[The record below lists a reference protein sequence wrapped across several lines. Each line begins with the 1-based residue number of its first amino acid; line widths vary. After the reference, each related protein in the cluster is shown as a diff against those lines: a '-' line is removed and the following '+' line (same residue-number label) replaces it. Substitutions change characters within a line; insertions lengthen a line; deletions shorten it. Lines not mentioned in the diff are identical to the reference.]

1 MSLPRSPTGVPYWPD
16 GQTAASAAARPSLR
30 ARVFGF
36 LALFLLL
43 QGAYT
48 FAQGT
53 RVERWVIDEATVG
66 TAAWL
71 IDRIAPEVGVQAVG
85 SRLRAPGGGIN
96 ILNGCEGV
104 EVVFLVAAA
113 MLVAPLA
120 WRWKVLGLWLGTGW
134 VFALNQ
140 VRVLALFFAYRH
152 DQGWFDVLH
161 GVVAP
166 LVLIAATAAFFL
178 VWLDRCAGGAVHRPT
193 HA

>member
-134 VFALNQ
+134 VFALT
-140 VRVLALFFAYRH
+140 
-152 DQGWFDVLH
+152 
-161 GVVAP
+161 P
-166 LVLIAATAAFFL
+166 TLV
-178 VWLDRCAGGAVHRPT
+178 GAVLLVVLGVLLINLQPDKHYPRYW
-193 HA
+193 